1 MDAPSEGS
9 APAAGVGFLA
19 DPSYHRVRVQHIGQL
34 VAHASSLIAQVEGS
48 VADGKPIT
56 LADGHTTLPIMALD
70 RIANLLRH
78 AAEEITD
85 ERMACVG
92 WPQV

>member
-1 MDAPSEGS
+1 MREAQE
-9 APAAGVGFLA
+9 
-19 DPSYHRVRVQHIGQL
+19 
-34 VAHASSLIAQVEGS
+34 LIAQVEGV

-56 LADGHTTLPIMALD
+56 LEGGQTTLPIMALD

-85 ERMACVG
+85 ERMACLG